1 MCGGVKCVCWV
12 RCVDGGIVVCVWLPT
27 SEKGQGPWKGKEEA
41 IEPAVLTLLRS
52 DNSFLKIFS
61 HNLVAFK
68 PSQQR
73 DSSLAK
79 IPTWHWRFKSVRRSL

>member
-1 MCGGVKCVCWV
+1 MC
-12 RCVDGGIVVCVWLPT
+12 VVADLRERT
-27 SEKGQGPWKGKEEA
+27 RALETGKAEA